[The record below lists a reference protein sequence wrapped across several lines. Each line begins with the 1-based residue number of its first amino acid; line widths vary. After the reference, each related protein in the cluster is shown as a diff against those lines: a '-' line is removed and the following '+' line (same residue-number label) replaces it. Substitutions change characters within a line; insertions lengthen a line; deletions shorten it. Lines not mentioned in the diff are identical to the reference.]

1 MRKFCF
7 IMRYLLLI
15 FLIFLISSFMK
26 EYYSLIRSDFRQYE
40 IRYKV
45 MLIFIAILAFIIL
58 NILDLILKRFSVK
71 NKLSYDLI
79 NIIGILPICLL
90 FTRILYDNTLIFN
103 TILKLTYDKEYII
116 QSLYSYLEYNS
127 FVIILL
133 PILIIIYR
141 LINTV
146 KSTKK

>member
-141 LINTV
+141 LINTI

>member
-1 MRKFCF
+1 
-7 IMRYLLLI
+7 
-15 FLIFLISSFMK
+15 MK
-26 EYYSLIRSDFRQYE
+26 EYYSSIRSDFRQYE

>member
-26 EYYSLIRSDFRQYE
+26 EYYSSIRSDFRQFE

-141 LINTV
+141 LINTE